1 MIVLFGSNFVFFIVI
16 PFGTAHFVC
25 WGSGGGE
32 PLRKHAVS
40 GIMCYLR
47 FPSSKMVSCFC
58 MAYMTREVVR
68 VDGVLSNA
76 DEK

>member
-25 WGSGGGE
+25 WGSGGGASKKTCCIRNNV
-32 PLRKHAVS
+32 LFKISSQKWRHAFVWLIS
-40 GIMCYLR
+40 QG
-47 FPSSKMVSCFC
+47 
-58 MAYMTREVVR
+58 EVVW